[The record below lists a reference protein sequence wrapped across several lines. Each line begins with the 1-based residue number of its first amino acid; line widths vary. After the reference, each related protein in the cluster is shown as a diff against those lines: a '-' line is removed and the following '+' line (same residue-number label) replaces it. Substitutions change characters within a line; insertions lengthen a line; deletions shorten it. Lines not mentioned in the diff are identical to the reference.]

1 MPYLP
6 GSCKVRPGQEVLVYL
21 CFILRIK
28 LHKIKCRFKKY
39 LTAELAEHAEI
50 I

>member
-1 MPYLP
+1 M
-6 GSCKVRPGQEVLVYL
+6 K
-21 CFILRIK
+21 LRQNGTISFSIK
-28 LHKIKCRFKKY
+28 LVVLAAGGARMKPHNIQYRTKKY